1 MDEKIVLIDEMGKE
15 KEFEISATFGLDDF
29 DYAVLFPADD
39 LEGEAFILR
48 IERDADGQVYL
59 IGIDDE
65 EELDD
70 VILAY
75 ETIVKEN
82 MQ

>member
-1 MDEKIVLIDEMGKE
+1 MDEKIILIDEMGKE
-15 KEFEISATFGLDDF
+15 KEFEVSATFGLDDS
-29 DYAVLFPADD
+29 DYAVLFPIDD
-39 LEGEAFILR
+39 LEGDAYILR
-48 IERDADGQVYL
+48 IEHDADGQVYL
-59 IGIDDE
+59 SGIDDD
-65 EELDD
+65 EELND